1 MCEMQGIWYIG
12 DMIWLAA
19 WHGMVGKVDGMAW
32 FVVWMAWHGGFYGMY
47 VAWHGIDRVVVR
59 VFAYGRV
66 AWHGR
71 CLLRRTN
78 RIGE

>member
-1 MCEMQGIWYIG
+1 MAWRGLLYE
-12 DMIWLAA
+12 
-19 WHGMVGKVDGMAW
+19 WHGMAV
-32 FVVWMAWHGGFYGMY
+32 FYGMY

-59 VFAYGRV
+59 VFVYGRI